1 MGPSRYPRVDA
12 VVRGPA
18 VVELT
23 VQDQESRFFQE
34 ATTDAALSHSYAHV
48 STIAGNL
55 GRPVYVHVVDIQGND
70 KVMVVYPDGFV
81 EPENM
86 VVPQA
91 AVTASAAENK
101 PFYDRDRKS
110 VV

>member
-1 MGPSRYPRVDA
+1 MEPSRYPRVDA

-34 ATTDAALSHSYAHV
+34 ATTDAALSHSYAYV

-55 GRPVYVHVVDIQGND
+55 GRPVYR
-70 KVMVVYPDGFV
+70 
-81 EPENM
+81 
-86 VVPQA
+86 A
-91 AVTASAAENK
+91 ATK
-101 PFYDRDRKS
+101 
-110 VV
+110 